1 MGDAT
6 VGRRRL
12 GIDLRRLREQR
23 EMTNAQV
30 ARESGLSEATLSR
43 IENGKRVVK
52 PSELR
57 VLMDLY
63 EVTDVQQRERF
74 AAMSRH
80 TAEENWWDDYDDVL
94 PSGLGSYVGLEAEAD
109 RLRSYHPSVIHAL
122 LATEDYARAVT
133 RATLPASGGSQQH
146 VDRLVELKVQ
156 RRQVLERR
164 NPLRLWVVLDEAALR
179 RPFGDAETM
188 RAQFRH
194 LVEMADRP
202 NVTVQ
207 VMPLSRGHHVGLIG
221 PFTLIEFE
229 NPDDLD
235 HVYVE
240 SPAGN
245 LFLQKKPLVAE
256 FRERFSLLSA
266 SALAPED
273 LEAFVS
279 GIAKDLTE

>member
-1 MGDAT
+1 MGDVT

-30 ARESGLSEATLSR
+30 ARDSGLSEATLSR

-57 VLMDLY
+57 TLMDLY
-63 EVTDVQQRERF
+63 GVSEPQQRERF
-74 AAMSRH
+74 TAMSKV
-80 TAEENWWDDYDDVL
+80 TVEENWWDDYDDVL

-133 RATLPASGGSQQH
+133 RATISTGSHDQI
-146 VDRLVELKVQ
+146 DRLVELKVQ
-156 RRQVLERR
+156 RRQVLERKD
-164 NPLRLWVVLDEAALR
+164 PLRLWAILDEAALR
-179 RPFGDAETM
+179 RPFGGAETM
-188 RAQFRH
+188 CAQFRH
-194 LVEMADRP
+194 LVEMAHRP

-207 VMPLSRGHHVGLIG
+207 VMPFSRGPHVGLIG

-229 NPDDLD
+229 SPDDLD

-240 SPAGN
+240 SPVGN
-245 LFLQKKPLVAE
+245 LFLQKRQLVAE
-256 FRERFSLLSA
+256 FREKFSLMSA

-273 LEAFVS
+273 LEVFVS

>member
-1 MGDAT
+1 MADVT

-23 EMTNAQV
+23 EMTNAEV

-57 VLMDLY
+57 VLMNLY
-63 EVTDVQQRERF
+63 GVTDPDQQARF
-74 AAMSRH
+74 AAMSKVS
-80 TAEENWWDDYDDVL
+80 AKDNWWDDYDDVL

-133 RATLPASGGSQQH
+133 RATMPDGSQDDL
-146 VDRLVELKVQ
+146 DRLVELKMQ
-156 RRQVLERR
+156 RRQVLERE
-164 NPLRLWVVLDEAALR
+164 NPLRLWAILDEAALR
-179 RPFGDAETM
+179 RPFGGPAAM
-188 RAQFRH
+188 RAQFTH
-194 LVEMADRP
+194 LVEMAHRP
-202 NVTVQ
+202 NITVQ
-207 VMPLSRGHHVGLIG
+207 IMPFSRGPHAGLVG
-221 PFTLIEFE
+221 PFMLIEFE
-229 NPDDLD
+229 DPDDLD

-245 LFLQKKPLVAE
+245 LFLQKRPLVAE
-256 FRERFSLLSA
+256 FRESFSLMSA

-273 LEAFVS
+273 LEEFIS
-279 GIAKDLTE
+279 SIAKDLTE